1 VPQVDVPSRY
11 RGPTNG
17 RCRID
22 VDGETVR
29 ECIEAVEAQHPGFLE
44 LIFDSRG
51 GQRRF
56 VRLFVNGDEIP
67 RDAVDTPVAEG
78 DCVQILAAV
87 AGG

>member
-22 VDGETVR
+22 VDGEK
-29 ECIEAVEAQHPGFLE
+29 

-67 RDAVDTPVAEG
+67 RDAADTPVAED
-78 DCVQILAAV
+78 DCVQILAAA